1 MIGRAGSTFGDPE
14 AAAKGDTSAE
24 TQFKKGPGDFSAD
37 TGGSGVKDIG
47 DTVCALS
54 CALSCRRLPACADE
68 AASIGQVYQ
77 CISVRGCCGQQIAA
91 VRQYVSTSVGEFESI
106 QLTRVHSTA
115 TARKLVHCV

>member
-1 MIGRAGSTFGDPE
+1 MLTAFGLIIIGRAGSTFGDPE

-54 CALSCRRLPACADE
+54 CAPN
-68 AASIGQVYQ
+68 ASVCQRV
-77 CISVRGCCGQQIAA
+77 
-91 VRQYVSTSVGEFESI
+91 
-106 QLTRVHSTA
+106 LTRHWA
-115 TARKLVHCV
+115 GLQAC